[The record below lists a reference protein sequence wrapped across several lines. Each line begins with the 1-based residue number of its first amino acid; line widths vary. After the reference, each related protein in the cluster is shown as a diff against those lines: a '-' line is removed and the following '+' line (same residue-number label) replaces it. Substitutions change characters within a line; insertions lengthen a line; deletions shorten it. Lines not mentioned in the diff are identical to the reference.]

1 MFTERTLFERL
12 SRPRTRGARTLA
24 DNTPDLVR
32 SVLHNLQNILN
43 ARLGNAAAQ
52 PDLGMPAPSEITRG
66 GADGVERIIRGLRA
80 CVEKYEPR
88 LAGIDVVHLE
98 KEDDD
103 HQSLRFQVTARI
115 ANSKD
120 ETYISFDT
128 LVDPSGRFMVQD

>member
-12 SRPRTRGARTLA
+12 SKPRTRGARTLA
-24 DNTPDLVR
+24 DSTPELVR

-66 GADGVERIIRGLRA
+66 GQDGVANIIRTLRA

-98 KEDDD
+98 SDNDAL
-103 HQSLRFQVTARI
+103 SLRFQVTARI
-115 ANSKD
+115 ASSKD

-128 LVDPSGRFMVQD
+128 LVDPTGRIKVQD

>member
-24 DNTPDLVR
+24 DSTPELVR

-52 PDLGMPAPSEITRG
+52 PDLGMPSPAEITRG
-66 GADGVERIIRGLRA
+66 GEGGVERIIRGLRA

-88 LAGIDVVHLE
+88 LAGIDVVQVESENDLLT
-98 KEDDD
+98 
-103 HQSLRFQVTARI
+103 LRFQVTARI
-115 ANSKD
+115 ASSKD

-128 LVDPSGRFMVQD
+128 LVDPSGRIKVQD

>member
-24 DNTPDLVR
+24 DGTPELVR
-32 SVLHNLQNILN
+32 SVLHNLTNILN

-66 GADGVERIIRGLRA
+66 GADGVDRIIRTLRA

-88 LAGIDVVHLE
+88 LTGVDVVHVDAQDEQL
-98 KEDDD
+98 
-103 HQSLRFQVTARI
+103 SLRFQVTARI
-115 ANSKD
+115 ASSKD

-128 LVDPSGRFMVQD
+128 LVDPSGRIKVQD

>member
-24 DNTPDLVR
+24 DSTPELVR

-52 PDLGMPAPSEITRG
+52 PDLGMPAPSEIVRG
-66 GADGVERIIRGLRA
+66 GADGVDRVVKALRA

-88 LAGIDVVHLE
+88 LAGVDVVHLDSE
-98 KEDDD
+98 NDRL
-103 HQSLRFQVTARI
+103 SLRFQVTARI
-115 ANSKD
+115 ASSKD

-128 LVDPSGRFMVQD
+128 VVDSAGRIQVKD

>member
-52 PDLGMPAPSEITRG
+52 PDLGMPSPSEITRG

-88 LAGIDVVHLE
+88 LAGIDVVHLDSE
-98 KEDDD
+98 NEYLT
-103 HQSLRFQVTARI
+103 LRFTVTARI

-128 LVDPSGRFMVQD
+128 LVDPSGRIKVQD

>member
-24 DNTPDLVR
+24 DNTPELVR
-32 SVLHNLQNILN
+32 SVLQNLQNILN

-52 PDLGMPAPSEITRG
+52 PDLGMPSPAEITRG
-66 GADGVERIIRGLRA
+66 GEGSVERIIRGLRA

-88 LAGIDVVHLE
+88 LAGVDVVQAESENDVLT
-98 KEDDD
+98 
-103 HQSLRFQVTARI
+103 LRFQVTARI
-115 ANSKD
+115 ASSKD

-128 LVDPSGRFMVQD
+128 LVDPSGRIKVRD